1 MSEAKAVRALKNT
14 VRGPLWWAYVQLFQ
28 HTPLIQRLIA
38 SPYLNV
44 PPEKWPGRVARILD
58 LNMPQ
63 SLDRFRS
70 PTPACGANINNILAL
85 LERARNV
92 EGDIAECGVF
102 RGASLAVMGLWVTQQ
117 GIDKTIHGFDSF
129 KGFSPTIAKDIEMGG
144 LPLNAKRPGG
154 MSETSYGLVYSKVSA
169 LRLHNIKLHA
179 GFFDRTLSQVE
190 GSTFSFIHLDCDT
203 YDAYVECLGFFYP
216 RLSSGGIILLDEYDD
231 PAWPGCNKATDEFL
245 RGKPEKLQPICE
257 DNYLKYYF
265 VKQ

>member
-1 MSEAKAVRALKNT
+1 MSEGKAVRALKNT
-14 VRGPLWWAYVQLFQ
+14 VRGPLWWAYVQFFQ

-38 SPYLNV
+38 APYLNV
-44 PPEKWPGRVARILD
+44 PPEKWPGRVAGMLD

-63 SLDRFRS
+63 SLARLPA
-70 PTPACGANINNILAL
+70 PTPFCGANINNILAL

-92 EGDIAECGVF
+92 EGDFAECGVF
-102 RGASLAVMGLWVTQQ
+102 RGATLVVMGLWLAQQ

-129 KGFSPTIAKDIEMGG
+129 QGFSPTIAKDIEMGG
-144 LPLNAKRPGG
+144 APLNCKRPGG
-154 MSETSYGLVYSKVSA
+154 FNETSYGLVCSKANA
-169 LRLHNIKLHA
+169 LRLRNIKLYP
-179 GFFDRTLSQVE
+179 GFFDRTLSQVKA
-190 GSTFSFIHLDCDT
+190 GTFSFVHLDCDA
-203 YDAYVECLGFFYP
+203 YDPYVECLEFFYP

-245 RGKPEKLQPICE
+245 VDKPEKLQPICQ